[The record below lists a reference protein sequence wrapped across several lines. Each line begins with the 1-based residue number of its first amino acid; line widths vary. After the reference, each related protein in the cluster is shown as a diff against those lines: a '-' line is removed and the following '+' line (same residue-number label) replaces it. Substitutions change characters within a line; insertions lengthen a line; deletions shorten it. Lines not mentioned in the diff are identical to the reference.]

1 MNSQDTAYLSTPGWK
16 KATVNSRLGCMRGD
30 CAVMVNDHV
39 NDLQGKIGAGDA
51 AVVEVSREELP
62 DHKPRIMVRPR
73 YQTRLTSSSIT
84 RMLIAVN

>member
-39 NDLQGKIGAGDA
+39 NDL
-51 AVVEVSREELP
+51 
-62 DHKPRIMVRPR
+62 
-73 YQTRLTSSSIT
+73 
-84 RMLIAVN
+84 